1 MKLRVIEYKVR
12 KNSRGA
18 LVEVSLR
25 SSTLNGAPVEKQ
37 FEITLYGN
45 PAREAYAAI
54 SAHGS
59 VVIEFVV

>member
-12 KNSRGA
+12 KDSRGA
-18 LVEVSLR
+18 LVEVWLR
-25 SSTLNGAPVEKQ
+25 SSPLNGGPVETP
-37 FEITLYGN
+37 FEITLYGK

-59 VVIEFVV
+59 VVMEFVV